1 MEAPPSTLRGRQA
14 ARNPRAVGG
23 EGHVIAKVIL
33 GRVLQ
38 PRLQPPV
45 LDPQQ
50 ALLAAPN
57 GLSAES
63 KSAVLLGLT
72 AIVKMSVALVAW
84 KMVKAA
90 STRLKI
96 PSCVWPWSR
105 PLSWHSPVSLMM

>member
-1 MEAPPSTLRGRQA
+1 MEAPSRALRRRQA
-14 ARNPRAVGG
+14 TRNPRAVGG

-45 LDPQQ
+45 LDPTGDCDRSQR
-50 ALLAAPN
+50 
-57 GLSAES
+57 LSAES